1 MTADHKAPTGG
12 VRRTLENGIGTLILD
27 NPAARNAMSASLQ
40 AELIEGLHVLGADPA
55 CRVIVI
61 AGEGAHF
68 CAGGDVKGM
77 VSLNGDNAYGKL
89 LHMQEM
95 IRGVVEAP
103 KPVIAAVEGVA
114 VGGGMALAAACDFV
128 VAARDAR
135 FASAFVKIGLMP
147 DLGAMWTLTMRMG
160 LGRARAFL
168 MSGEVMGAEA
178 AREGG
183 MIEEVVEPGQALPR
197 AQEMAAGFATM
208 ATRALARTK
217 SYMARMP
224 MGFDEALKLEPDA
237 QTACIIS
244 EDFAEGRT
252 AFLEKRAPVFTGR

>member
-1 MTADHKAPTGG
+1 MTAETEAPAGA

-40 AELIEGLHVLGADPA
+40 ADLIEGLKVLGADPA

-61 AGEGAHF
+61 AGAGGHF

-77 VSLNGDNAYGKL
+77 TTLDADNAHGKL
-89 LHMQEM
+89 VKMQEM

-114 VGGGMALAAACDFV
+114 VGGGMALAVACDFV

-183 MIEEVVEPGQALPR
+183 MIEEVVDPGQALPR

-244 EDFAEGRT
+244 EDFAEGRA
-252 AFLEKRAPVFTGR
+252 AFLEKRAPVFKGR

>member
-1 MTADHKAPTGG
+1 MSADHEAPAGG
-12 VRRTLENGIGTLILD
+12 VRRTLEGGIGTLILD
-27 NPAARNAMSASLQ
+27 NPAARNAMTAPLQ
-40 AELIEGLHVLGADPA
+40 AQLIEGLRALGADPE

-61 AGEGAHF
+61 AGEGGHF

-77 VSLNGDNAYGKL
+77 VTLTADNADRKL
-89 LHMQEM
+89 VAMQEM

-103 KPVIAAVEGVA
+103 KPVIAA
-114 VGGGMALAAACDFV
+114 
-128 VAARDAR
+128 
-135 FASAFVKIGLMP
+135 AFVKIGLMP
-147 DLGAMWTLTMRMG
+147 DLGAMWTLSMRMG

-183 MIEEVVEPGQALPR
+183 MIEEVVDPGQALPR

-244 EDFAEGRT
+244 EDFAEGRA
-252 AFLEKRAPVFTGR
+252 AFLEKRAPVFKGR